1 MKESTREFVS
11 GRFTVKLSLS
21 RRPLRTSKPDAAD
34 VEREDVGDVEGD
46 EEGEM
51 AVLILVV
58 ILRRRGILVEV
69 VCRCSFEQILGIDRR
84 FDCMYSKCARK
95 DCEIAQR

>member
-58 ILRRRGILVEV
+58 ILRRRGILV
-69 VCRCSFEQILGIDRR
+69 VCRCRLEQILGIDRSL
-84 FDCMYSKCARK
+84 DCVYSKMRRK
-95 DCEIAQR
+95 VCEIAQR